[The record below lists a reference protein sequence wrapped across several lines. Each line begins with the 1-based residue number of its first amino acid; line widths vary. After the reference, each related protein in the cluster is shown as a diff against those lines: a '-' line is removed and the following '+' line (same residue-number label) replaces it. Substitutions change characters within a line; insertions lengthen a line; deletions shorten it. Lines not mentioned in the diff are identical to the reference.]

1 LSRRIVDWFQQA
13 EVELQAAR
21 QAQEDGDYEYSCFA
35 AEQAAENA
43 LKAVYQRYG
52 LNIWEDTVSALIGN
66 LPPAAGSPP
75 ETLRRYARLLDQ
87 HYVSTRFPEG
97 FDSGEATDFFT
108 RAEART
114 AIQYAEAILEF
125 CRDQIV

>member
-1 LSRRIVDWFQQA
+1 VDWFQQA
-13 EVELQAAR
+13 QVELQAAR
-21 QAQEDGDYEYSCFA
+21 QALEDGDYEYSCFA

-43 LKAVYQRYG
+43 IKAVYQRYG
-52 LNIWEDTVSALIGN
+52 LDIWEDTVTSLIGN
-66 LPPAAGSPP
+66 LPPNAGSPS

-97 FDSGEATDFFT
+97 FDSDEPTDFFT
-108 RAEART
+108 KAEART
-114 AIQYAEAILEF
+114 AIEYAEAILEL